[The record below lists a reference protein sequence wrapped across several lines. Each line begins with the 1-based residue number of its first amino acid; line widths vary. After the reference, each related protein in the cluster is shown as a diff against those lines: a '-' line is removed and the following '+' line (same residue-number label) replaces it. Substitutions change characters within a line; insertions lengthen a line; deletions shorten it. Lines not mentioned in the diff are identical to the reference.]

1 MQKILYI
8 IIFLM
13 FAFVQG
19 IEADSWDADNYKP
32 YNTEVV
38 LEKTNLPI
46 FLLTRVTR
54 RRIRQPSI
62 RIIEWQC
69 A

>member
-19 IEADSWDADNYKP
+19 IEADSWDAENYKP
-32 YNTEVV
+32 SAHY
-38 LEKTNLPI
+38 
-46 FLLTRVTR
+46 FY
-54 RRIRQPSI
+54 
-62 RIIEWQC
+62 
-69 A
+69 